1 MTAGRTA
8 TAWLAVGVLCATVVL
23 PFLLQ
28 AGDDTDWGIHEA
40 DDRRSGYTYARIET
54 RSMQDDEFENPGYI
68 WVEKGAELWE
78 TEDGKLGKACA
89 TCHEDAAVSM
99 KGVATYYP
107 VYAAEVNRMVNVEN
121 RINQCRVDQM
131 GAEPWKY
138 ESEALLAMT
147 AFVKHQSK
155 DMPMSPV
162 VDGPAAPFFEKG
174 KAFYE
179 QRRGQLDLACYH
191 CHEMNHG
198 RMLRAQRLSQGMS
211 NGFPTYRLKWQ
222 TLGSLHR
229 RLRGCNRNVRA
240 EPYAAG
246 SEEYVNLELYLA
258 WRARGLPVETPS
270 VRN

>member
-1 MTAGRTA
+1 MTASRLRGVALFAALASGTA
-8 TAWLAVGVLCATVVL
+8 LH
-23 PFLLQ
+23 
-28 AGDDTDWGIHEA
+28 AGDEADWGDYA
-40 DDRRSGYTYARIET
+40 VDDRRSGYTYARAET
-54 RSMQDDEFENPGYI
+54 RAIQDDDFENPGYI

-78 TEDGKLGKACA
+78 TRDGSIGNSCA
-89 TCHEDAAVSM
+89 DCHGDAAESM
-99 KGVATYYP
+99 EGVATYYP
-107 VYAAEVNRMVNVEN
+107 VYAAEQNRMMNVEN
-121 RINQCRVDQM
+121 RINQCRIDQM

-138 ESEALLAMT
+138 ESEPLLAMT
-147 AFVKHQSK
+147 AFVKHQSHG
-155 DMPMSPV
+155 MPMTPI

-174 KAFYE
+174 KAFYH
-179 QRRGQLDLACYH
+179 QRRGQLDLACIH

-229 RLRGCNRNVRA
+229 RMRGCNRNVRA
-240 EPYAAG
+240 EPYPAG

-258 WRARGLPVETPS
+258 WRARGLPVETPA